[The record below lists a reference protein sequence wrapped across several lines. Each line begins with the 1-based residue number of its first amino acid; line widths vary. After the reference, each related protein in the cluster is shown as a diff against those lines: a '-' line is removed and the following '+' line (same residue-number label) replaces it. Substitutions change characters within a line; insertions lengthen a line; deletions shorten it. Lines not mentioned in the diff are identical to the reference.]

1 MIVKEL
7 CNHDVLLGR
16 GTGPNEH
23 EGNIRFRLLAAETL
37 KTFSDSTTSP
47 SMKMNKTKLAKKI
60 LEAVKARGGRF
71 LRKLSKDEVA
81 SFRRKEKD
89 TTEEKRSKDMFV
101 VVPYEVAL
109 DKAKQSFR
117 HQRRVL
123 EQAKGSR
130 EPAIRTSQF
139 RAALVKQHLMEQ
151 VAVKSQQRNARDAL
165 LTHLKSPR
173 QEAMQVL
180 DRLMAQTNPMAITDL
195 SFLKKSD
202 PLQSVMLAQL
212 ALGLTNESLDA
223 LKVLLHLNRLP
234 YIAPHVSNTFL
245 V

>member
-47 SMKMNKTKLAKKI
+47 PMKMNKTKLAKKI

-117 HQRRVL
+117 HQRRRGVV
-123 EQAKGSR
+123 AGSGSR
-130 EPAIRTSQF
+130 RCVS
-139 RAALVKQHLMEQ
+139 AALA
-151 VAVKSQQRNARDAL
+151 VARVGRARGRVEATSALTWPAAWMSGLDCAEAERQAWEKDPPRFQASAHQREPPYRGAL
-165 LTHLKSPR
+165 
-173 QEAMQVL
+173 
-180 DRLMAQTNPMAITDL
+180 
-195 SFLKKSD
+195 
-202 PLQSVMLAQL
+202 
-212 ALGLTNESLDA
+212 
-223 LKVLLHLNRLP
+223 
-234 YIAPHVSNTFL
+234 
-245 V
+245 